1 MGTSLVVQ
9 WLKLH
14 ASNAEGT
21 GLILE
26 IEIPHVV
33 WCSENK
39 KTGLLIFLCSCVLM
53 VYQKTKAGVGLTRQY
68 S

>member
-1 MGTSLVVQ
+1 MGTSLVIQ

-26 IEIPHVV
+26 IEIPHVM

-39 KTGLLIFLCSCVLM
+39 KMGLLIFLCSYVLM
-53 VYQKTKAGVGLTRQY
+53 VYQKTKTGVDLNRQY

>member
-1 MGTSLVVQ
+1 MVQ

-14 ASNAEGT
+14 ASKAEGT

-26 IEIPHVV
+26 IEIPHIV
-33 WCSENK
+33 WHGKNK
-39 KTGLLIFLCSCVLM
+39 KMGLLIFLCSYVFM
-53 VYQKTKAGVGLTRQY
+53 VYQKKKKTGVGLTRQY